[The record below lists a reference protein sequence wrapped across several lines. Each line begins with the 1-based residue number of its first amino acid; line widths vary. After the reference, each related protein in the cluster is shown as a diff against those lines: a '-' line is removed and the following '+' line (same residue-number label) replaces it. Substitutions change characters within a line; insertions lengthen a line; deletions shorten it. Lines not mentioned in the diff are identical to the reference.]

1 MAPKLIMATRASE
14 TIGFPALLNEMLRW
28 AHYIIQPEYAV
39 YALGHGVGL
48 VDDMV
53 TLHLEARMVLGVE
66 TYDFQAW
73 GTSMEMAIQEVARE
87 AIV

>member
-1 MAPKLIMATRASE
+1 
-14 TIGFPALLNEMLRW
+14 
-28 AHYIIQPEYAV
+28 
-39 YALGHGVGL
+39 
-48 VDDMV
+48 
-53 TLHLEARMVLGVE
+53 MVLGVE